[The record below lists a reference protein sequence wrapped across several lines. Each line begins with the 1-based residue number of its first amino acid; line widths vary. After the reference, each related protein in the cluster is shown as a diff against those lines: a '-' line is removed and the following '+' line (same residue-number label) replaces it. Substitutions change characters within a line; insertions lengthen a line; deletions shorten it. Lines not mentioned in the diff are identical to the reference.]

1 MLKKEVVEQHVAEL
15 GPLQQKANSTA
26 EQIGEY
32 RTTIADLTQKQAA
45 AVARRASVEQ
55 VFTHDSGLNTALV
68 CARSQRPHGST
79 TWTKTSRF
87 RLRWATYRRFRIWI
101 LEAMT
106 PQQPRHRKLAARARP
121 TYVAMG

>member
-1 MLKKEVVEQHVAEL
+1 MLGEMKGGGTKRPAASRPQA
-15 GPLQQKANSTA
+15 KAFSSSA
-26 EQIGEY
+26 Y
-32 RTTIADLTQKQAA
+32 K
-45 AVARRASVEQ
+45 VRRASVEQ